1 MPLVITGKADETQ
14 IPEPGDLHRMFPC
27 GGEPI
32 RKIDDQ
38 YNTDC
43 GLGRSLF
50 FERRLY
56 IMNLSWFKNPNNVV
70 YANVDEF
77 VDNFSKET
85 GIENLR
91 QKIEEFDAYPTKE
104 GLVLKGKKRT
114 SIKLFIP
121 DLVFD
126 EHIEM
131 GENVWIYMG
140 RATSATAYTESM
152 IRGSVKTR
160 RNTNF
165 LATKSCEYF
174 PCHRTV
180 DEENYNCIFCYCPLY
195 AMGRD
200 CGGNF
205 LYLDNGVKDCSGC
218 MVPHKRENYDHM
230 MEKLMEFYKT
240 LREKV

>member
-1 MPLVITGKADETQ
+1 MAGKADQAT
-14 IPEPGDLHRMFPC
+14 IPEPGDLHRIFSK

-32 RKIDDQ
+32 RKEKISEIR
-38 YNTDC
+38 TVASATVFFDC
-43 GLGRSLF
+43 
-50 FERRLY
+50 ERRLH
-56 IMNLSWFKNPNNVV
+56 IMNLSWLKNPNNVV
-70 YANVDEF
+70 YADVDKF
-77 VDNFSKET
+77 VDNFGKET

-104 GLVLKGKKRT
+104 GVVLKGKKRT

-126 EHIEM
+126 EHIER

-140 RATSATAYTESM
+140 ESYECYCLYNINDGKFCEETSEYKFFSHKA
-152 IRGSVKTR
+152 
-160 RNTNF
+160 
-165 LATKSCEYF
+165 CEYF

-230 MEKLMEFYKT
+230 MEKLMEFHKS

>member
-140 RATSATAYTESM
+140 ESYECYCLYG
-152 IRGSVKTR
+152 INDKGFCEDASEYK
-160 RNTNF
+160 F
-165 LATKSCEYF
+165 LAKKAASTF
-174 PCHRTV
+174 PVT
-180 DEENYNCIFCYCPLY
+180 EQ
-195 AMGRD
+195 
-200 CGGNF
+200 
-205 LYLDNGVKDCSGC
+205 
-218 MVPHKRENYDHM
+218 
-230 MEKLMEFYKT
+230 
-240 LREKV
+240 